1 MSRTLVASTGPYASI
16 IGFSR
21 AVRVDNFISA
31 GGTAPINREGTT
43 IGLNDPA
50 AQTRQCLTTIKQAL
64 EDAGAS
70 LNDVVRT
77 RMLLT
82 STEDW
87 ERVAKVRGEYFKDI
101 RPVDTVVEVSRFI
114 NPEWLVEIEVDAVI
128 RFQGRQIFRSDKTP
142 GYNILIGRSRCNL
155 PVS

>member
-1 MSRTLVASTGPYASI
+1 MSRTLVPSTSPYAPI

-21 AVRVDNFISA
+21 AVRVDNFISV
-31 GGTAPINREGTT
+31 GGTAPINKDGKT

-50 AQTRQCLTTIKQAL
+50 LQTRQCLDTIKAAL

-82 STEDW
+82 RIEDW
-87 ERVAKVRGEYFKDI
+87 EHVAKVRGEYFKDI

-128 RFQGRQIFRSDKTP
+128 SEG
-142 GYNILIGRSRCNL
+142 
-155 PVS
+155 

>member
-1 MSRTLVASTGPYASI
+1 MSRTLVPSTSPYAPI

-21 AVRVDNFISA
+21 AVRVDNFISV
-31 GGTAPINREGTT
+31 GGTTPINKDGKT

-50 AQTRQCLTTIKQAL
+50 AQTRQCLETIKAAL
-64 EDAGAS
+64 EDAGVS
-70 LNDVVRT
+70 LDDVVRT

-82 STEDW
+82 RIEDW
-87 ERVAKVRGEYFKDI
+87 EHVAKVRGEYFKDI

-128 RFQGRQIFRSDKTP
+128 SEG
-142 GYNILIGRSRCNL
+142 
-155 PVS
+155 